1 MYCLSSTL
9 KHCEPAVVRFSS
21 LSGYSQLLLALH
33 DPSQTIRT
41 KTCFLL
47 SQLVSQSQSPF
58 ELSIELRKAGVL
70 KGVLDGLDEDL
81 HQPTESTGEGTKIDP
96 DYRDKSLRFLV
107 NVVERT
113 EGKGLEK
120 EEKKMLGKVVKELE
134 EGEGWS
140 AEEDL
145 GMAKI
150 EWEEFKKLSSL
161 NK

>member
-9 KHCEPAVVRFSS
+9 KHCEPAVLRFSS
-21 LSGYSQLLLALH
+21 LDGYSQLLLALH

-41 KTCFLL
+41 KTSFLL
-47 SQLVSQSQSPF
+47 SQLVSQSAQPL
-58 ELSIELRKAGVL
+58 ELSQQLRQAGVL
-70 KGVLDGLDEDL
+70 KGVLDSLDRDL
-81 HQPTESTGEGTKIDP
+81 HQPTESTGENNKIDE

-120 EEKKMLGKVVKELE
+120 DEKDKLGKVVKELE
-134 EGEGWS
+134 EGGEWS

-145 GMAKI
+145 GMAKS
-150 EWEEFKKLSSL
+150 EWEDFKRSFKQ
-161 NK
+161 